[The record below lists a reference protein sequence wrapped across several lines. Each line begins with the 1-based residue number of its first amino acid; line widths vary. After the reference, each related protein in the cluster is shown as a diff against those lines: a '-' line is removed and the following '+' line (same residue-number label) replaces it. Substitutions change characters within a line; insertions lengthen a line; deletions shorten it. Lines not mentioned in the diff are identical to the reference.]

1 MTRDRHASRASFA
14 CVRCK
19 KDKRR
24 CDISQILSSGDRLDR
39 SCTSCRNKNEK
50 CEVRYGEDKRSQRQ
64 PNETKAL
71 QRRMQALEEFVKNV
85 SRSESTNK
93 NPELPPSR
101 HKADD
106 DSDCLM
112 EQARRIVDNY
122 QDARTRAFP
131 SPASSSSPGTR
142 DMTISIS
149 PPEGAQSNW
158 AVTSHQD
165 LHPVSHSRS
174 VSFSG
179 QNRPKTDDITHNGI
193 RSISFS
199 GPSRPEFDC
208 VSEGFPPVMEE
219 MGTPDSM
226 HDFDQFL
233 GSSTLFPYSENQT
246 RSRSPRGEGHSFE
259 DDSSQQAR
267 GALESFPEPEPIVSH
282 LLDLFWKWQSSHLL
296 VVDRAL
302 FLRHREMWDESE
314 GHHGDRNHYTPCLL
328 YAIMALASMISLDKG
343 VVRYSTSTGGVA
355 GETFA
360 KRARSMFDLEMDHP
374 TISTVQ
380 AALILGS
387 RYGAMKDNSLGWMY
401 SGIAFRMASKL
412 GLHLDCSKAI
422 ASGKMS
428 QEMAELRRRV
438 FWGCHIEDNLFSAYC
453 GRPNS
458 FMEWDISIP
467 IPERHVI
474 SVDKED
480 AESTSLL
487 LHHTSTL
494 SVLCSKILISIHR
507 QRRHSSTGEMRLKAS
522 QLHRAL
528 WQWHHDLPKSLT
540 WSIDSNVLAQPHV
553 FILQM
558 NFYFALI
565 LLHRPFLRFS
575 SKLLDIDDMSSSPL
589 NSTHACATAAAN
601 ITKLAT
607 TYRRSFNMR
616 QMPPSVVHF
625 IFIAGSIHLL
635 NLRAAQPGNHEALLQ
650 SSTEALSE
658 LGKSYPVAHKA
669 GTELEGLIDKWRSAK
684 EAEKRAAETNRAA
697 QEIGNTMSS
706 GCAIRPGVSGFLDI
720 DFSPLEELGEFMD
733 MKKGQQPA
741 TKSVFEMP
749 PDVEFHEQ
757 LSLDQSGN
765 DCMFLGQDWLQDG
778 TGFESMDGSG
788 CPWMYN

>member
-24 CDISQILSSGDRLDR
+24 CDISQILSSGDRMDR

-85 SRSESTNK
+85 SK
-93 NPELPPSR
+93 NPELPVTR
-101 HKADD
+101 HKTDE

-112 EQARRIVDNY
+112 EQARRTVDNY
-122 QDARTRAFP
+122 QDARIRAFP
-131 SPASSSSPGTR
+131 SPASSSSPGTQN
-142 DMTISIS
+142 MTISIS
-149 PPEGAQSNW
+149 PPERGQNNW
-158 AVTSHQD
+158 AVTSQQE
-165 LHPVSHSRS
+165 LHPASHSRS

-199 GPSRPEFDC
+199 GPSRPDFDC
-208 VSEGFPPVMEE
+208 ASEGFPPVMEE
-219 MGTPDSM
+219 IGTPDSM
-226 HDFDQFL
+226 QDFDQFL
-233 GSSTLFPYSENQT
+233 GSATLFPYSENQS
-246 RSRSPRGEGHSFE
+246 RSRSPRGESSPFE
-259 DDSSQQAR
+259 DDTSRQAR

-302 FLRHREMWDESE
+302 FLRHREIWDDSE
-314 GHHGDRNHYTPCLL
+314 GHHGDRNYYTPCLL

-412 GLHLDCSKAI
+412 GLHLDCSKAV

-428 QEMAELRRRV
+428 QEMADLRRRV
-438 FWGCHIEDNLFSAYC
+438 FWGCHVED
-453 GRPNS
+453 
-458 FMEWDISIP
+458 
-467 IPERHVI
+467 
-474 SVDKED
+474 K
-480 AESTSLL
+480 
-487 LHHTSTL
+487 
-494 SVLCSKILISIHR
+494 
-507 QRRHSSTGEMRLKAS
+507 
-522 QLHRAL
+522 AL

-540 WSIDSNVLAQPHV
+540 WSSDSNILARPHV

-565 LLHRPFLRFS
+565 LLHRPFLRLS
-575 SKLLDIDDMSSSPL
+575 SKFLDVDNMSSSAL

-616 QMPPSVVHF
+616 QMPPSIVHF
-625 IFIAGSIHLL
+625 VFIAGSIHLL
-635 NLRAAQPGNHEALLQ
+635 NLRAGQPGNHEVLLQ

-658 LGKSYPVAHKA
+658 LGKSYPVAQKA
-669 GTELEGLIDKWRSAK
+669 STELESLIEKWRSAK
-684 EAEKRAAETNRAA
+684 EAEKRAAETSRAA
-697 QEIGNTMSS
+697 QEVENSMSS

-733 MKKGQQPA
+733 LKKGQQPA
-741 TKSVFEMP
+741 TKSVFDMP
-749 PDVEFHEQ
+749 ADVGFHEQ
-757 LSLDQSGN
+757 LSLDQNGN
-765 DCMFLGQDWLQDG
+765 DCMFLDQDWLQDG

>member
-24 CDISQILSSGDRLDR
+24 CDISQILSSGDRMDR

-85 SRSESTNK
+85 SK
-93 NPELPPSR
+93 NPELPVTR
-101 HKADD
+101 HKTDEV
-106 DSDCLM
+106 SDCLM
-112 EQARRIVDNY
+112 EQARQAVDNY
-122 QDARTRAFP
+122 QDARIRAFP
-131 SPASSSSPGTR
+131 SPASSSSSGTQN
-142 DMTISIS
+142 MTISIS
-149 PPEGAQSNW
+149 PPEGGQNNW
-158 AVTSHQD
+158 AVTSQQE
-165 LHPVSHSRS
+165 LHPASHSRS

-199 GPSRPEFDC
+199 GPSRPDFDC
-208 VSEGFPPVMEE
+208 ASESVPPVMEE
-219 MGTPDSM
+219 IGTPDSM
-226 HDFDQFL
+226 QDFDQFL
-233 GSSTLFPYSENQT
+233 GSATLFPYSENQS
-246 RSRSPRGEGHSFE
+246 RSRSPRGEGSPFE
-259 DDSSQQAR
+259 DDTSRQAR
-267 GALESFPEPEPIVSH
+267 GALECFPEPEPIVSH

-302 FLRHREMWDESE
+302 FLRHREIWDDSE
-314 GHHGDRNHYTPCLL
+314 GHRGDRNFYTPCLL

-412 GLHLDCSKAI
+412 GLHLDCSKAV

-428 QEMAELRRRV
+428 QEMADLRRRV
-438 FWGCHIEDNLFSAYC
+438 FWGCHIED
-453 GRPNS
+453 
-458 FMEWDISIP
+458 
-467 IPERHVI
+467 
-474 SVDKED
+474 K
-480 AESTSLL
+480 
-487 LHHTSTL
+487 
-494 SVLCSKILISIHR
+494 
-507 QRRHSSTGEMRLKAS
+507 
-522 QLHRAL
+522 AL

-540 WSIDSNVLAQPHV
+540 WSSDSNILAQPHV

-565 LLHRPFLRFS
+565 LLHRPFLRLS
-575 SKLLDIDDMSSSPL
+575 SKFLNVDNMNSSAL

-616 QMPPSVVHF
+616 QMPPSIVHF
-625 IFIAGSIHLL
+625 VFIAGSIHLL
-635 NLRAAQPGNHEALLQ
+635 NLRAGQPGNHEVLLQ

-658 LGKSYPVAHKA
+658 LGKSYPVAQKA
-669 GTELEGLIDKWRSAK
+669 STELESLIEKWRSAK
-684 EAEKRAAETNRAA
+684 EAEKRATETSRAA
-697 QEIGNTMSS
+697 QEVENSMSS

-733 MKKGQQPA
+733 LKKGQQPA
-741 TKSVFEMP
+741 TKSVFDMP
-749 PDVEFHEQ
+749 ADIGFHEQ
-757 LSLDQSGN
+757 LSLDQNGN
-765 DCMFLGQDWLQDG
+765 DCMFLDQDWLQDG

>member
-24 CDISQILSSGDRLDR
+24 CDISQILSSGDRMDR

-85 SRSESTNK
+85 SKS
-93 NPELPPSR
+93 PELPVTW
-101 HKADD
+101 HKTDEV
-106 DSDCLM
+106 SDCLM
-112 EQARRIVDNY
+112 EQARRTVDNY
-122 QDARTRAFP
+122 QDARIRAFP
-131 SPASSSSPGTR
+131 SPASSSSPGTQN
-142 DMTISIS
+142 MTISIS
-149 PPEGAQSNW
+149 PPEGGQNNW
-158 AVTSHQD
+158 AVTSQQE
-165 LHPVSHSRS
+165 LHPASHSRS

-199 GPSRPEFDC
+199 GPSRPDFDC
-208 VSEGFPPVMEE
+208 ASESVPPVMEE
-219 MGTPDSM
+219 IGTPDSM
-226 HDFDQFL
+226 QDFDQFL
-233 GSSTLFPYSENQT
+233 GSATLFPYSENQS
-246 RSRSPRGEGHSFE
+246 RSRSPRGEGSSFE
-259 DDSSQQAR
+259 DDMSRQAR
-267 GALESFPEPEPIVSH
+267 GALECFPEPEPIVSH

-296 VVDRAL
+296 VVDCAL
-302 FLRHREMWDESE
+302 FLRHREIWDDSE
-314 GHHGDRNHYTPCLL
+314 GHRGDRNFYTPCLL

-412 GLHLDCSKAI
+412 GLHLDCSKAV
-422 ASGKMS
+422 ASGKMG
-428 QEMAELRRRV
+428 QEMADLRRRV

-458 FMEWDISIP
+458 FMEWDITIP
-467 IPERHVI
+467 IPERPFKGV
-474 SVDKED
+474 SKDE
-480 AESTSLL
+480 AESTSSL

-507 QRRHSSTGEMRLKAS
+507 QRRHSSTSEMRLKAS

-540 WSIDSNVLAQPHV
+540 WSSDSNILAQPHV

-565 LLHRPFLRFS
+565 LLHRPFLRLS
-575 SKLLDIDDMSSSPL
+575 SKFLNVDNMNSSAL

-616 QMPPSVVHF
+616 QMPPSIVHF
-625 IFIAGSIHLL
+625 VFIAGSIHLL
-635 NLRAAQPGNHEALLQ
+635 NLRAGQPGNHEVLLQ
-650 SSTEALSE
+650 SSTGALSE
-658 LGKSYPVAHKA
+658 LGKSYPVAQKA
-669 GTELEGLIDKWRSAK
+669 STELESLIEKWRSAK
-684 EAEKRAAETNRAA
+684 EAEKRATETSRAS
-697 QEIGNTMSS
+697 QEVENSMSS
-706 GCAIRPGVSGFLDI
+706 GCAIQPGVSGFLDI

-733 MKKGQQPA
+733 LKKGQQPA
-741 TKSVFEMP
+741 TKSVFDMP
-749 PDVEFHEQ
+749 ADIGFHEQ
-757 LSLDQSGN
+757 LSLDQNGN
-765 DCMFLGQDWLQDG
+765 DCMFLDQDWLQDG
-778 TGFESMDGSG
+778 TGFESMDRSG

>member
-85 SRSESTNK
+85 SK
-93 NPELPPSR
+93 NPELPATR
-101 HKADD
+101 HKADND
-106 DSDCLM
+106 PDCLM
-112 EQARRIVDNY
+112 EQARRTVDNY
-122 QDARTRAFP
+122 QDARIRAFP
-131 SPASSSSPGTR
+131 SPASSSSPGTQN
-142 DMTISIS
+142 MTISIS
-149 PPEGAQSNW
+149 PPEGGQNNW
-158 AVTSHQD
+158 AVTSQQEF
-165 LHPVSHSRS
+165 HPASHSRS

-179 QNRPKTDDITHNGI
+179 QNRPKADDITHNGI

-199 GPSRPEFDC
+199 GPSRPDFDC

-219 MGTPDSM
+219 IGTPDSM

-233 GSSTLFPYSENQT
+233 GSATLFPYSENQS
-246 RSRSPRGEGHSFE
+246 RSRSPRGEGSSFE
-259 DDSSQQAR
+259 DDTSKQPR
-267 GALESFPEPEPIVSH
+267 GALECFPEPEPIVSH
-282 LLDLFWKWQSSHLL
+282 LLDLFWKWQSSYLL
-296 VVDRAL
+296 VIDRAL
-302 FLRHREMWDESE
+302 FLRHREIWDDSE
-314 GHHGDRNHYTPCLL
+314 GHRGDRNYYTPCLL

-343 VVRYSTSTGGVA
+343 VVRYSTSPGSVA

-412 GLHLDCSKAI
+412 GLHLDCSKAV
-422 ASGKMS
+422 ASGKMI
-428 QEMAELRRRV
+428 QEMADLRRRV
-438 FWGCHIEDNLFSAYC
+438 FWGCHIEDN
-453 GRPNS
+453 
-458 FMEWDISIP
+458 
-467 IPERHVI
+467 
-474 SVDKED
+474 
-480 AESTSLL
+480 
-487 LHHTSTL
+487 
-494 SVLCSKILISIHR
+494 
-507 QRRHSSTGEMRLKAS
+507 
-522 QLHRAL
+522 
-528 WQWHHDLPKSLT
+528 
-540 WSIDSNVLAQPHV
+540 DSNILAQPHV

-575 SKLLDIDDMSSSPL
+575 SKCLDVDIMSSSAL
-589 NSTHACATAAAN
+589 DSTHACATAAAN

-616 QMPPSVVHF
+616 QMPPSIVHF

-635 NLRAAQPGNHEALLQ
+635 NLRAGQPGNHEVLLQ

-658 LGKSYPVAHKA
+658 LGKSYPVAQKA
-669 GTELEGLIDKWRSAK
+669 STELESLIEKWRSAK
-684 EAEKRAAETNRAA
+684 EAEKRAAETSRAA
-697 QEIGNTMSS
+697 QEVENSMSS

-733 MKKGQQPA
+733 LKKGQQPA
-741 TKSVFEMP
+741 TKSMFDMP
-749 PDVEFHEQ
+749 ADIGFHEQ
-757 LSLDQSGN
+757 LSLDQNGN